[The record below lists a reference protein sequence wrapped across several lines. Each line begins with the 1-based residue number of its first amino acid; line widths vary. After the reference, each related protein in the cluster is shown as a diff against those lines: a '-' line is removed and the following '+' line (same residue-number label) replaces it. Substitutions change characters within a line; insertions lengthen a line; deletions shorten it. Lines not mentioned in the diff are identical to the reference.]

1 MLNLK
6 FFFVNLGC
14 TSALQSKKCIFCFA
28 GLSVCTNFA
37 LAKDETK
44 VNEGCY
50 VSASLACTTGKKHF
64 EAADKC
70 VRSLI
75 FCVRTSGKP
84 YTLNDADFFVLHN
97 GSSLVHGVSPVAV
110 LGKEA
115 GCVKTT
121 LPARQLGVMNLIE
134 TNNIINNNIKEL

>member
-1 MLNLK
+1 M
-6 FFFVNLGC
+6 
-14 TSALQSKKCIFCFA
+14 
-28 GLSVCTNFA
+28 
-37 LAKDETK
+37 
-44 VNEGCY
+44 
-50 VSASLACTTGKKHF
+50 SASLVCTTGKKHF

-121 LPARQLGVMNLIE
+121 LPARNS
-134 TNNIINNNIKEL
+134 EL

>member
-1 MLNLK
+1 M
-6 FFFVNLGC
+6 
-14 TSALQSKKCIFCFA
+14 
-28 GLSVCTNFA
+28 
-37 LAKDETK
+37 
-44 VNEGCY
+44 
-50 VSASLACTTGKKHF
+50 SASLACTTGKKHF

-115 GCVKTT
+115 GCVKST
-121 LPARQLGVMNLIE
+121 LPARQLGVVNLIE